1 MIEWLAGVGYE
12 APCIECMQEGSHDS
26 AIDAR
31 TALDLVHLK
40 IKHGEGVSATH
51 HAWVRFKMCMAVRNR
66 CPLRGEQSPNTYHPL
81 TIALLFDRTILW
93 DIRVRERQ
101 CGEAGGRPGWAW
113 EAMLTC
119 GSVRGTATVRGANL
133 HSFDVPTCRSLLL
146 CLYLPQSV
154 YFKNFAHP
162 RNMTMQ
168 VRNRIRRC
176 YPGLL

>member
-66 CPLRGEQSPNTYHPL
+66 CPLRGEQPPNTYHPSTSHFSL
-81 TIALLFDRTILW
+81 TGPSYGTS
-93 DIRVRERQ
+93 EY
-101 CGEAGGRPGWAW
+101 ES
-113 EAMLTC
+113 
-119 GSVRGTATVRGANL
+119 GSVAKLV
-133 HSFDVPTCRSLLL
+133 DVLGGHGKRCLLVDRSEAL
-146 CLYLPQSV
+146 Q
-154 YFKNFAHP
+154 
-162 RNMTMQ
+162 R
-168 VRNRIRRC
+168 
-176 YPGLL
+176 